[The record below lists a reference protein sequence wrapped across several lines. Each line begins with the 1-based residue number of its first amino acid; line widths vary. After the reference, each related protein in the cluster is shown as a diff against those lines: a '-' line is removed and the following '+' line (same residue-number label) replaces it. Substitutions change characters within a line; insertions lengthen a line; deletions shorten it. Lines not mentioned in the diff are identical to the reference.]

1 MLSRENNAFSR
12 TSCHHLSTKGLLR
25 FLVQLQNF
33 HKNIPKIRWFRK
45 TYDPSILRTKLSL
58 PLWTAWH
65 YNTPKWLCIK
75 TMLLILPQLE
85 LSILNIIWIYFG
97 TTMAIP
103 MNFYLTLL
111 LRNEVEISTK
121 LHITV
126 LKCICKQHSYI
137 KFNKSVRANI
147 SIGLFLQITHLD

>member
-1 MLSRENNAFSR
+1 
-12 TSCHHLSTKGLLR
+12 
-25 FLVQLQNF
+25 
-33 HKNIPKIRWFRK
+33 
-45 TYDPSILRTKLSL
+45 
-58 PLWTAWH
+58 
-65 YNTPKWLCIK
+65 
-75 TMLLILPQLE
+75 
-85 LSILNIIWIYFG
+85 
-97 TTMAIP
+97 MAIP